1 MADTMATPYSDWLLL
16 ILRRNGLKRQN
27 YSEMNDMPAPIAISS
42 NGAKSRVPRRHLA
55 FIRRWGFGTRQPQKD
70 QCRTD
75 AEKNPTL
82 CRRGCNPP
90 ARFPKRAQ
98 PDRAPKRFQC
108 FSRAFDSSSRRC
120 SIIAGSTP
128 VCVRPGRGPRR
139 HHHPLSTLSIQ
150 RRLHRS
156 RSHPLRAEWSMTRCL
171 AARDQPELRGPN
183 RESDTRAVQSRSPHS
198 PANS

>member
-27 YSEMNDMPAPIAISS
+27 YYEMNDMPAPIAISS
-42 NGAKSRVPRRHLA
+42 NGAKSLIPRRHLA

-98 PDRAPKRFQC
+98 PDRAP
-108 FSRAFDSSSRRC
+108 SASSASHAR
-120 SIIAGSTP
+120 SI
-128 VCVRPGRGPRR
+128 
-139 HHHPLSTLSIQ
+139 
-150 RRLHRS
+150 
-156 RSHPLRAEWSMTRCL
+156 LRADAVPSL
-171 AARDQPELRGPN
+171 PDQL
-183 RESDTRAVQSRSPHS
+183 QSVSVRVADPGGITTL
-198 PANS
+198 